1 MTHVELTWTEK
12 KIEYWIRFGREA
24 HEQIL
29 DRRRRVVSFR
39 PNTVFAFVRWA
50 ANDFGTTISR
60 IDIVRAVQPG
70 ERYQTLPFVRPGG
83 EILLKIDGWP
93 KVEDVL
99 RHVDAIE
106 AIGIEADAVSPEHW
120 QHVSIT
126 GWPQAIS
133 RAPTRSTSIAPSSC
147 AGGSSCDA
155 LWTLPRHGVRDDG
168 RRLSGAHADADQA
181 DVERVCQRTDRLLH
195 DRLRWPFEVTDLVAV
210 DAPEPLATFL
220 AERGYL
226 PKAFRC

>member
-1 MTHVELTWTEK
+1 MTGIAATRMRGGPLPSANPTDDLTRVELTWVEK

-50 ANDFGTTISR
+50 ANDFGTIISR
-60 IDIVRAVQPG
+60 IDIVRAVEPG
-70 ERYQTLPFVRPGG
+70 EPYQTLPFVRPGG
-83 EILLKIDGWP
+83 EILLRIDGWP

-120 QHVSIT
+120 RHVHNRMAAGTLDQH
-126 GWPQAIS
+126 
-133 RAPTRSTSIAPSSC
+133 
-147 AGGSSCDA
+147 
-155 LWTLPRHGVRDDG
+155 
-168 RRLSGAHADADQA
+168 HA
-181 DVERVCQRTDRLLH
+181 VLL
-195 DRLRWPFEVTDLVAV
+195 REKIRP
-210 DAPEPLATFL
+210 
-220 AERGYL
+220 
-226 PKAFRC
+226 